1 MESSEPPGNLHFN
14 IWPLF
19 LFALAPAFGFA
30 EIIVGFLVLCI
41 LLAFSAL
48 ISGSEV
54 AYFSISPAI
63 SSDLV
68 RENSK
73 SANRILKLRQKPRIL
88 LATILICNNFINIGI
103 VLLSNYLITNLFPS
117 ETFLQWSEYF
127 YDFAPI
133 WAVKTWSTVLE
144 FFITVVFATFI
155 LVLFGEITP
164 KIYANFNNVGFAR
177 FMSQPLIIL
186 SQFFRPLSTILVNG
200 AGRIEKRLTQNTIN
214 NTERKDID
222 KAIELTV
229 SQDQH
234 SDQEVDILKRIVT
247 FGDVSV
253 KQIMRSYVDI
263 TALNTELH
271 FDQVLSTVNES
282 GFSRLP
288 VYEEDI
294 DKIVGVLYAKDLL
307 IHLDENEI
315 NWHKLIRRQVK
326 YVPEAK
332 KIDELLKE
340 FQLERNHMAIVVDEF
355 GATAGL
361 VTLEDIMEEVIGDIQ
376 DEFDDRR
383 EVDYQKIDDY
393 TYVFDGKTLLNDLCR
408 VMQIDLYSFDN
419 YKGDADSFAGLVL
432 QILGRMPK
440 RNAEL
445 KIGEM
450 LIRVVSVNE
459 RRIEKIQISLPKKR

>member
-1 MESSEPPGNLHFN
+1 MESSEPPGYLHFN

-19 LFALAPAFGFA
+19 LFAVALAISFP
-30 EIIVGFLVLCI
+30 EIIIGFLVLCI

-63 SSDLV
+63 SSELV
-68 RENSK
+68 KENSK

-103 VLLSNYLITNLFPS
+103 VLLSNYLITNLFPP
-117 ETFLQWSEYF
+117 ETFLSWSEYLHRF
-127 YDFAPI
+127 VPI
-133 WAVKTWSTVLE
+133 WAVKTWSTALE
-144 FFITVVFATFI
+144 FLITVVFATFI

-177 FMSQPLIIL
+177 FMGQPLIIL
-186 SQFFRPLSTILVNG
+186 SQFFRPLSTILVKG

-263 TALNTELH
+263 TALNTELD

-307 IHLDENEI
+307 IHLDESEVK
-315 NWHKLIRRQVK
+315 WQKLIRRQVK

-376 DEFDDRR
+376 DEFDDGR

-408 VMQIDLYSFDN
+408 VMQIDMYSFDN

-440 RNAEL
+440 RNTEL
-445 KIGEM
+445 KIADM
-450 LIRVVSVNE
+450 IIRVVSVNE